1 MWGSLLVIK
10 LYVGE
15 SSGYKV
21 ICGGGGLLVI
31 KLYVGGSRYRDI
43 LENSFYHSW
52 GDNWFT
58 TLVICQN
65 QWEA

>member
-21 ICGGGGLLVI
+21 ICGWSLLVIKLYVWGSLLVI
-31 KLYVGGSRYRDI
+31 KLYVGESSGYK
-43 LENSFYHSW
+43 
-52 GDNWFT
+52 
-58 TLVICQN
+58 VICGGVF
-65 QWEA
+65 WL